1 MTIMKKTVFFILFLL
16 PIFLVAQNGFTVT
29 MNLKGLGDHPVKV
42 VYQKNGKNKVDTL
55 KPLASDQIVWKGEL
69 PEPQLVIM
77 EVIDTSLYLR
87 VGKAIMAPPQL
98 RFLLNNAEIL
108 MEGEAKELF
117 AVKIQSR
124 DAEVANYERLR
135 MKDLPFAAEIWNL
148 TKEQN
153 RKTRMADTA
162 GNYQIGLQVR
172 ALRKKNQEMRVEFVN
187 ENPKAFASILILQ
200 TLTLILNPEELG
212 ERFSKIDDKYKNSD
226 AAISLN
232 KRIEGNK
239 KTAIG
244 KPVVPF
250 AQEGIDGNMVDIAA
264 LKGKVILIDFWG
276 SWCVPCRQSHPAMK
290 ELYAKYKS
298 RGLEIIGI
306 SNEWM
311 SGKSVKD
318 QQIVWKK
325 AVKEDGINWLHV
337 LFNPEIRDIVK
348 EYDINGYPTK
358 YLVDQNGNYILKI
371 VGNSAEMHKMLA
383 AKLEEILPL

>member
-1 MTIMKKTVFFILFLL
+1 MKKTVFFTLFLL
-16 PIFLVAQNGFTVT
+16 PILLVAQNGFTVT
-29 MNLKGLGDHPVKV
+29 MNLKGLGDHSVKV
-42 VYQKNGKNKVDTL
+42 IYQKNGKNKVDTL
-55 KPLASDQIVWKGEL
+55 KPLTPDQIIWKGEL
-69 PEPQLVIM
+69 SEPQLVIM
-77 EVIDTSLYLR
+77 DVMDTSLYLR
-87 VGKAIMAPPQL
+87 VGKAIMAPPQI

-108 MEGEAKELF
+108 IEGESKELF
-117 AVKIQSR
+117 AAKITSKN
-124 DAEVANYERLR
+124 AEVINYERLR
-135 MKDLPFAAEIWNL
+135 MKDLPFSAEIWTL

-153 RKTRMADTA
+153 RKTRAEDTA
-162 GNYQIGLQVR
+162 GNYQIGVQIK
-172 ALRKKNQEMRVEFVN
+172 ALRKKNQDLRVQFVN
-187 ENPKAFASILILQ
+187 ENPKAFASILVLQ

-212 ERFSKIDDKYKNSD
+212 DRFSKIDDIYKKSE

-276 SWCVPCRQSHPAMK
+276 SWCVPCRLSHPAMK

-311 SGKSVKD
+311 SGKSIKD

-325 AVKEDGINWLHV
+325 AVKEDGINWLQV

-371 VGNSAEMHKMLA
+371 VGNSTEMHKMLE
-383 AKLEEILPL
+383 AKLEEILPNR

>member
-1 MTIMKKTVFFILFLL
+1 MKKTVFFTLFLL
-16 PIFLVAQNGFTVT
+16 PILLVAQNGFTVT
-29 MNLKGLGDHPVKV
+29 MNLKGLGDHSVKV
-42 VYQKNGKNKVDTL
+42 IYQKNGKNKVDTL
-55 KPLASDQIVWKGEL
+55 KPLTPDQIIWKGEL
-69 PEPQLVIM
+69 SEPQLVIM
-77 EVIDTSLYLR
+77 DVMDTSLYLR

-108 MEGEAKELF
+108 IEGESKELF
-117 AVKIQSR
+117 AAKITSKN
-124 DAEVANYERLR
+124 AEVSNFERLR
-135 MKDLPFAAEIWNL
+135 MKDLPFAAEIWTL

-153 RKTRMADTA
+153 RKTRAEDTA
-162 GNYQIGLQVR
+162 GNYQIGVQIK
-172 ALRKKNQEMRVEFVN
+172 ALRKKNQDLRVQFVN
-187 ENPKAFASILILQ
+187 ENPKAFASILVLQ

-212 ERFSKIDDKYKNSD
+212 DRFSKIDDKYKNSE

-276 SWCVPCRQSHPAMK
+276 SWCVPCRLSHPAMK

-311 SGKSVKD
+311 SGKSIKD

-325 AVKEDGINWLHV
+325 AIKEDGINWLHV

-371 VGNSAEMHKMLA
+371 VGNSAEMHKMLE
-383 AKLEEILPL
+383 AKLEEILPNR